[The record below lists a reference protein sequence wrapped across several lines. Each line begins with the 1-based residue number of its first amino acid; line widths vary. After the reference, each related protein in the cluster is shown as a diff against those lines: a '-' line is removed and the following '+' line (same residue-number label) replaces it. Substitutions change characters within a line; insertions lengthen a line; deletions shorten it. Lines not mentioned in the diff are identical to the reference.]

1 VVRADA
7 HRKSRPDQRFTH
19 VNSYDNGRL
28 VLTTYRPAGKLQT
41 TVQSVLGT
49 NPTSGPLLLPGR
61 HSKIAKAPMEYTT
74 VKLDIADRIAT
85 VTLNRPPVNAQNA
98 EMRAEITQLFDV
110 LSDRD
115 DVACIVLTG
124 AGKIFSAGADIR
136 ERPNLAETPGAYG
149 RHNRLVRECHYSIV
163 ECSKPVIAA
172 INGAAMG
179 AGFGLIMASDIW
191 VASEEA
197 FVSMPEIN
205 VGLAGGVTFVRQ
217 FFGHSRTRRMFFT
230 GMKVSAQELYRL
242 GLVEACLPADQL
254 MPYAMD
260 IAREMASKSP
270 IALRLAK
277 EAARLTEVMPVRD
290 AYRYEQGNTVALSK
304 TEDAKEA
311 QRAFLEKR
319 SPVYVGR

>member
-1 VVRADA
+1 
-7 HRKSRPDQRFTH
+7 
-19 VNSYDNGRL
+19 
-28 VLTTYRPAGKLQT
+28 
-41 TVQSVLGT
+41 
-49 NPTSGPLLLPGR
+49 
-61 HSKIAKAPMEYTT
+61 MELKTLR
-74 VKLDIADRIAT
+74 LDIAERIAT
-85 VTLNRPPVNAQNA
+85 VTLNRPPVNAQNV
-98 EMRAEITQLFDV
+98 ELRTEIVQVFDT

-115 DVACIVLTG
+115 DVSCIVLTG
-124 AGKIFSAGADIR
+124 EGKVFSAGADIR

-149 RHNRLVRECHYSIV
+149 RHNRLVRESYFSIV

-172 INGAAMG
+172 VNGPAMG
-179 AGFGLIMASDIW
+179 AGFGLVMAADIW
-191 VASEEA
+191 VASEDA

-205 VGLAGGVTFVRQ
+205 VGLAGGVTFLQ
-217 FFGHSRTRRMFFT
+217 QIFGRSRARRMFYT
-230 GMKVSAQELYRL
+230 GMKVTAQELYRL

-254 MPYAMD
+254 MPYAME

-277 EAARLTEVMPVRD
+277 EAARMTEVMPTRD

-319 SPVYVGR
+319 APVYVGR